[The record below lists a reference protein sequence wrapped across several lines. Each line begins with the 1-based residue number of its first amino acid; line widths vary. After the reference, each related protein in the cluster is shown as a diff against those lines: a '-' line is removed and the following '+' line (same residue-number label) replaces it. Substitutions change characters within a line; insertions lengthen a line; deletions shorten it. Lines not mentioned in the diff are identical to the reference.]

1 MRRVTSLLIAAV
13 LVLPRPGRAQTAD
26 LAPAD
31 NLVTKGIPPISA
43 ALVEEARRYGEFRAA
58 GFWDWH
64 PTRREMLIGTRFAD
78 AQQMHF
84 VKFPGGART
93 QLTFFPDPISV
104 GSYQPTRGD
113 YIVFTKDVGGAEFF
127 QKYRY
132 DVATGEITLL
142 TDGKSRN
149 VGGAWSHAGDRYAYM
164 STRRDGRDLDLWVID
179 PAQPQSDR
187 MVAQLE
193 GGGHAPVDWSPDD
206 RTILLGQGVSV
217 NESYVWL
224 VDVTTGAKTLLAPPA
239 GGERVAYADTKF
251 SRDGKG
257 IYLSTDE
264 GSEFKRLAYL
274 DLATKRTR
282 YLTSHIPWDVEEFAL
297 SADGKLV
304 AFVVNKDGVG
314 VLRVMRT
321 ATGTEVELPTLPV
334 GLISGLRWRG
344 KTHDLGFTFSTARS
358 NGDAYSLDVATGKLE
373 RWTESETGGV
383 RTASFAEPELVHWTS
398 FDGRAISGF
407 LYAPPARF
415 TGRRPVIINIH
426 GGPEGQARP
435 GFIGRNN
442 YYVNEL
448 GIAILYPNIRGSA
461 GYGKTFVTLD
471 NGVRREDAYKDIGA
485 LLDWIGT
492 RSDLDA
498 ARVLVTGGSYGGHM
512 TLVTATRYD
521 ERICCSVDV
530 VGISNLATFLQNT
543 SGYRQDLRRVEY
555 GDERDSTVRA
565 WMERSAPLTNADRV
579 TKPMLV
585 VQGMNDPRVPR
596 SEAEQM
602 VAALERRNVPV
613 WYVMAK
619 DEGHGF
625 QKKSNVD
632 FQFYATILFVK
643 KYLVGQ

>member
-1 MRRVTSLLIAAV
+1 MRPVTPLLFAAV
-13 LVLPRPGRAQTAD
+13 LALPCPARAQAAD
-26 LAPAD
+26 VAPRD
-31 NLVTKGIPPISA
+31 NLVTKGIPQIPA
-43 ALVEEARRYGEFRAA
+43 AIAEEARRYSEFRTAA
-58 GFWDWH
+58 FWDWH
-64 PTRREMLIGTRFAD
+64 PTRREMLIGTRFED
-78 AQQMHF
+78 AHQLH
-84 VKFPGGART
+84 VVRFPGGART
-93 QLTFFPDPISV
+93 QLTFFPDPVS
-104 GSYQPTRGD
+104 GASYQPTRGE
-113 YIVFTKDVGGAEFF
+113 YMVFSKDVGGAEFF

-132 DVATGEITLL
+132 DVATGEVTLL

-164 STRRDGRDLDLWVID
+164 STRRDGRDLDLWVIN
-179 PAQPQSDR
+179 PAEPRRDR

-217 NESYVWL
+217 NDSYVWL
-224 VDVTTGAKTLLAPPA
+224 VDVTTGEKTLLAPPA

-264 GSEFKRLAYL
+264 GSAFKRLAYL

-282 YLTSHIPWDVEEFAL
+282 YLTSHIPWDVEEFEL

-304 AFVVNKDGVG
+304 AFVVNEDGVG
-314 VLRVMRT
+314 GLRVMRT
-321 ATGTEVELPTLPV
+321 ATGTEVERPKLPV

-358 NGDAYSLDVATGKLE
+358 NGDAYSLDRATGTLT
-373 RWTESETGGV
+373 RCTESET
-383 RTASFAEPELVHWTS
+383 
-398 FDGRAISGF
+398 
-407 LYAPPARF
+407 
-415 TGRRPVIINIH
+415 
-426 GGPEGQARP
+426 
-435 GFIGRNN
+435 
-442 YYVNEL
+442 
-448 GIAILYPNIRGSA
+448 
-461 GYGKTFVTLD
+461 
-471 NGVRREDAYKDIGA
+471 GVRREDAYKDIGA
-485 LLDWIGT
+485 LFDWIRT
-492 RSDLDA
+492 RPDLDA
-498 ARVLVTGGSYGGHM
+498 ERVLVTGGSYGGHM

-555 GDERDSTVRA
+555 GDERDSTTRA
-565 WMERSAPLTNADRV
+565 WMERSAPLNNADRV
-579 TKPMLV
+579 TKPLFV
-585 VQGMNDPRVPR
+585 VQGMSDPRVPR

-613 WYVMAK
+613 WYLMAR

-625 QKKSNVD
+625 QKKANVD